1 MKEDKEKYRNA
12 ELKPS
17 AITPD
22 GMWVLPDGHKC
33 DLRHVQLQLPDGR
46 GEEWVLGVI
55 LSAEGIY
62 EVCPECE
69 QELKEGMV
77 LIMENHHYLVVRCC
91 DKLLLYQNQKINL
104 DIWM

>member
-55 LSAEGIY
+55 LSA
-62 EVCPECE
+62 
-69 QELKEGMV
+69 
-77 LIMENHHYLVVRCC
+77 
-91 DKLLLYQNQKINL
+91 
-104 DIWM
+104 